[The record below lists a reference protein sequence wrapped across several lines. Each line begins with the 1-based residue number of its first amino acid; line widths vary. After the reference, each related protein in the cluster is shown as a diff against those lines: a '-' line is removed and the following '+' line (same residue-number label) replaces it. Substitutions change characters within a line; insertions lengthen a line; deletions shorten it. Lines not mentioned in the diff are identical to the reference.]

1 VHAASLSKDGYTKI
15 LRIMDADQVRS
26 ASETNYVSRIEIVT
40 TRLAHDLRT
49 RFPGIEVRLRAS
61 SDGVGCEV
69 LDAGEPWGTVMFAED
84 LEDSFSP
91 AELERF
97 IAAVV
102 TDVTDNLWPD
112 EIVDPW
118 PICATHG
125 RHPMH
130 PGVIGGRAV
139 WHCLQDAG
147 PVVRIG
153 DLEGSDPS

>member
-1 VHAASLSKDGYTKI
+1 VFSAA
-15 LRIMDADQVRS
+15 DAFD
-26 ASETNYVSRIEIVT
+26 TVT

-49 RFPGIEVRLRAS
+49 RFPGIEVRVHTS

-69 LDAGEPWGTVMFAED
+69 IDAGEPWGTVMFAED
-84 LEDSFSP
+84 LEDTFSP

-112 EIVDPW
+112 ELVEPW
-118 PICATHG
+118 PECPAHG
-125 RHPMH
+125 DHPMH
-130 PGVIGGRAV
+130 PGVIGGRAA
-139 WHCLQDAG
+139 WHCLQDGG

-153 DLEGSDPS
+153 ELEGSDPS